1 MTAKQKLHQ
10 TNLSLWMARFNAQA
24 ASGLTI
30 REWCSQNSI
39 SVHAYN
45 YWKHIAKESYIDSVI
60 PDIVPLETSQPSS
73 LLQQTDSSVSDTPVV
88 SRELRELSE
97 SRDSLKL
104 SAASLARPVSI
115 VIDDTRIEIGANAS
129 DEMIISILKA
139 VRHA

>member
-88 SRELRELSE
+88 SSE
-97 SRDSLKL
+97 SRDSLEL

>member
-73 LLQQTDSSVSDTPVV
+73 LLQQTDSSVSDTPVN
-88 SRELRELSE
+88 SRELRE